1 MKTFTNWIL
10 NKIGQTPF
18 TKNILVLMSGTTTA
32 QIISLL
38 VTPILTR
45 LFSPE
50 EFGNYALFITITSI
64 LSILISLRYELAIML
79 PKEEKDARSIVKL
92 SLIISLIISSFL
104 IIIIFVFNKQIS
116 ILLSLEA
123 LHNWLY
129 AVPVLLLSMGIYQ
142 IFNNYNNRINNYK
155 DISKGIVLLS
165 ASSSSMNLIFGFAKS
180 GSNGLIGG
188 YSISQ
193 LLAALFISK
202 KHIKSIIT
210 DKSITC
216 SEMMKQVKIYNKFPI
231 FDLPNAI
238 SYSFSSKG
246 LVFVIVNNFG
256 ELIIGFYTM
265 TERLLIIPFSFF
277 TNAFSQAY
285 FEKISKLSHVSLK
298 HIGVDVNKTIDKLIG
313 LLIIPFGMI
322 ILLSKPMIPIILG
335 REWALMY
342 PYVYILA
349 PIVFLT
355 LILSPLSHIFK
366 IINKQQIA
374 LVLNISNFGIR
385 IGVLVVAPILFDNP
399 LAVFFVF
406 SVVSSI
412 GLIFNAWYTNRLI
425 LVGLP
430 KYLKYFIGLLI
441 IYYSSLYLTML

>member
-165 ASSSSMNLIFGFAKS
+165 ASSSSMNRNGKQWVMHKYNWEK
-180 GSNGLIGG
+180 GSQG
-188 YSISQ
+188 
-193 LLAALFISK
+193 FISA
-202 KHIKSIIT
+202 
-210 DKSITC
+210 
-216 SEMMKQVKIYNKFPI
+216 YN
-231 FDLPNAI
+231 
-238 SYSFSSKG
+238 
-246 LVFVIVNNFG
+246 
-256 ELIIGFYTM
+256 
-265 TERLLIIPFSFF
+265 LL
-277 TNAFSQAY
+277 
-285 FEKISKLSHVSLK
+285 
-298 HIGVDVNKTIDKLIG
+298 
-313 LLIIPFGMI
+313 
-322 ILLSKPMIPIILG
+322 
-335 REWALMY
+335 
-342 PYVYILA
+342 
-349 PIVFLT
+349 
-355 LILSPLSHIFK
+355 
-366 IINKQQIA
+366 
-374 LVLNISNFGIR
+374 
-385 IGVLVVAPILFDNP
+385 
-399 LAVFFVF
+399 
-406 SVVSSI
+406 
-412 GLIFNAWYTNRLI
+412 
-425 LVGLP
+425 
-430 KYLKYFIGLLI
+430 
-441 IYYSSLYLTML
+441 